1 MCLACV
7 ATPGLPVPSPAP
19 PPPAELPFMNGGQ
32 CDWWYRWNGD
42 IVPGLAACSCHSGST
57 HSLTA
62 APSAQQGS
70 HGWVVPA
77 EVLTQHVPASLPCGD
92 LWSSPASI
100 RASGC
105 RMPTCMDM
113 AAATWPQG
121 LKVEGA
127 PTWPGYATS
136 EGRAWSLEGCGLSAA
151 GPTESRPPSMPHP
164 LGRGLGQ
171 LKWGH
176 AAWPFSALLSLP
188 GREQPQTCSRGWS
201 RWLESWVQLPS
212 AQLMSGWRW
221 FGALGKSVARPPSG
235 KCSSPGVGAGG

>member
-1 MCLACV
+1 M
-7 ATPGLPVPSPAP
+7 SWE
-19 PPPAELPFMNGGQ
+19 EL
-32 CDWWYRWNGD
+32 
-42 IVPGLAACSCHSGST
+42 T
-57 HSLTA
+57 H
-62 APSAQQGS
+62 
-70 HGWVVPA
+70 
-77 EVLTQHVPASLPCGD
+77 
-92 LWSSPASI
+92 
-100 RASGC
+100 SGC

-113 AAATWPQG
+113 AAATWPRG

-212 AQLMSGWRW
+212 ALPRSPLFLLLQSFPASRAFLMSTI
-221 FGALGKSVARPPSG
+221 KSVQSL
-235 KCSSPGVGAGG
+235 SHV